1 MRRSILIALFALAGC
16 SSAFGGRGH
25 EVTVHTPGAGSA
37 NCILTDEDGRTYNVT
52 SPGTIVVEKGS
63 EDLHVHCRKQGYRDS
78 VGYTGGEHKTDVYM
92 QRKDEKF
99 ISFLP
104 SMETARWV
112 GQGSADSCGLNWAAD
127 VRLVGD
133 RVSGSVWRNQ
143 VEFLVAGRIDPGGQ
157 LVNMPAARSTASFG
171 RPGPQFIRV
180 NLYFSIKE
188 ASGSYSIDESGQLLC
203 TTQMVLKRSSV

>member
-1 MRRSILIALFALAGC
+1 
-16 SSAFGGRGH
+16 
-25 EVTVHTPGAGSA
+25 VTVRTPGAGSA
-37 NCILTDEDGRTYNVT
+37 HCILTAEDGTTYNVT
-52 SPGTIVVEKGS
+52 SPGTIVVEKGQ

-78 VGYTGGEHKTDVYM
+78 VGYIGDAYKADVYM
-92 QRKDEKF
+92 QRKDDKF

-112 GQGSADSCGLNWAAD
+112 GQGTEDGCGFQWAAD
-127 VRLVGD
+127 VRLNGD

-143 VEFLVAGRIDPGGQ
+143 VEFLVAGRIEPGGQ

-188 ASGSYSIDESGQLLC
+188 TSGSYSVDESGQLLC
-203 TTQMVLKRSSV
+203 TTQMVLKRSTV